1 MESFKTF
8 IPTKLFFGFGEINR
22 LATEYMPGKRALIVI
37 SCGTSMKRLGYLN
50 KVETLLAKNGV
61 ETVLFDKILP
71 NPVKEHVMEGAQLC
85 REQHCDFVVGL
96 GGGSSIDSAKSI
108 AIMAVND
115 GDYWDY
121 MQGGSGG
128 KKPVTKA
135 LPIIAI
141 PTTAGTGTEVDL
153 WTVITN
159 GEEKLGFGCDF
170 TYPKMAVVDPDFMM
184 SVPAHL
190 TAYQGFDA
198 FFHSSEGY
206 IANISTPIS
215 RIYSLKSIGLLYK
228 YLPRAVENG
237 NDREARYYV
246 ALASTLAGMVE
257 STSSCISEHALE
269 HAISGLFP
277 RVTHG
282 AGLIAI
288 SLAYFKMFEKDVPE
302 LYAEMA
308 NVMLERNDCDSEDF
322 IKALARMQQYCKV
335 DDLKMSEWGV
345 QESDFSRF
353 LENARTN
360 SRRSFTLDPHP
371 LTDAEILTIYKD
383 SYK

>member
-22 LATEYMPGKRALIVI
+22 LATESMPGKRALIVI

-115 GDYWDY
+115 GDYWNY

-345 QESDFSRF
+345 QESDLPRF

>member
-8 IPTKLFFGFGEINR
+8 IPTKLFFGFGEIRR
-22 LATEYMPGKRALIVI
+22 LATEPIPGKKALIVI
-37 SCGTSMKRLGYLN
+37 SCGTSMKRLGYL
-50 KVETLLAKNGV
+50 KQVETFLGENGV
-61 ETVLFDKILP
+61 ETVVFDKILP
-71 NPVKEHVMEGAQLC
+71 NPIKEHVMEGARIC
-85 REQHCDFVVGL
+85 REQGCDFVIGL

-108 AIMAVND
+108 AIMAVNE

-170 TYPKMAVVDPDFMM
+170 TYPKMAIVDPDFMM
-184 SVPAHL
+184 SVPSHL

-206 IANISTPIS
+206 IANISTPVS
-215 RIYSLKSIGLLYK
+215 RLYSLKSISLLYK

-237 NDREARYYV
+237 HDKEARYYV

-257 STSSCISEHALE
+257 STSGCISEHALE

-277 RVTHG
+277 KVTHG

-288 SLAYFKMFEKDVPE
+288 SLAYFKTFEKDVPE

-308 NVMLERNDCDSEDF
+308 NVMLERNDCDSGDF

-335 DDLKMSEWGV
+335 DDLKMSVWGIH
-345 QESDFSRF
+345 ESDLPRF
-353 LENARTN
+353 LDNARTN
-360 SRRSFTLDPHP
+360 SKRSFTLDPRP
-371 LTDAEILTIYKD
+371 LTDEDILNIYKE

>member
-8 IPTKLFFGFGEINR
+8 IPTKLFFGFGEIQR
-22 LATEYMPGKRALIVI
+22 LASEAMPGKKALIVI
-37 SCGTSMKRLGYLN
+37 SCGTSMKRLGYLD
-50 KVETLLAKNGV
+50 KVRTLLEQNGV
-61 ETVLFDKILP
+61 NTIVFDKILP
-71 NPVKEHVMEGAQLC
+71 NPVKEHVMEGARIC
-85 REQHCDFVVGL
+85 REEQCDFVVGL

-108 AIMAVND
+108 AVMAVND

-135 LPIIAI
+135 LPIIAV

-159 GEEKLGFGCDF
+159 GEEKLGFGCDY
-170 TYPKMAVVDPDFMM
+170 TYPKIAVVDPDFMM
-184 SVPAHL
+184 SVPSHL

-198 FFHSSEGY
+198 FFHASEGY
-206 IANISTPIS
+206 LANISTPVS
-215 RIYSLKSIGLLYK
+215 RLYSLKSIALLYK

-237 NDREARYYV
+237 NDREARYHV
-246 ALASTLAGMVE
+246 ALASTISGMVE
-257 STSSCISEHALE
+257 STSGCISEHALE

-277 RVTHG
+277 KVTHG

-288 SLAYFKMFEKDVPE
+288 SLAYFRMFEKDVPE

-308 NVMLERNDCDSEDF
+308 NVMLERSDCDSGDF

-335 DDLKMSEWGV
+335 DDLKMSDWGIK
-345 QESDFSRF
+345 ETDIPRF

-360 SRRSFTLDPHP
+360 SKRSFTLDPRP
-371 LTDAEILTIYKD
+371 LTDEDILTIYKE

>member
-8 IPTKLFFGFGEINR
+8 TPTKLFFGYGEINR
-22 LATEYMPGKRALIVI
+22 LATEPMPGKKALVVI
-37 SCGTSMKRLGYLN
+37 SSGTSMRRFGYLD
-50 KVETLLAKNGV
+50 KVREKLAAQHI
-61 ETVLFDKILP
+61 ETVVFDKILA
-71 NPVKEHVMEGAQLC
+71 NPIKEHVMEGAQIC
-85 REQHCDFVVGL
+85 REAQCDFVVGL

-108 AIMAVND
+108 AIMAVNE

-121 MQGGSGG
+121 MTGGSGG

-135 LPIIAI
+135 LPIVAI

-159 GEEKLGFGCDF
+159 KEEKLGFGCDYTF
-170 TYPKMAVVDPDFMM
+170 PKIAIVDPDFML
-184 SVPAHL
+184 SVPAKF

-198 FFHSSEGY
+198 FFHAAEGY
-206 IANISTPIS
+206 IANIATPMS
-215 RIYSLKSIGLLYK
+215 RMYSLKSIALLYK

-237 NDREARYYV
+237 DDREARYYV
-246 ALASTLAGMVE
+246 AMASTLAGLVE

-277 RVTHG
+277 KVTHG

-288 SLAYFKMFEKDVPE
+288 SLAYFQTFLKDASE
-302 LYAEMA
+302 RYSEMA
-308 NVMLERNDCDSEDF
+308 NAMLERTDSTPEEF
-322 IKALARMQQYCKV
+322 IRALARMQQYCHV
-335 DDLKMSEWGV
+335 DDLKMSEWGIT
-345 QESDFSRF
+345 EADLPRF

-360 SRRSFTLDPHP
+360 SKRSFGLDPRP
-371 LTDAEILTIYKD
+371 LTDEEILSIYSE
-383 SYK
+383 SYR

>member
-8 IPTKLFFGFGEINR
+8 IPTKLFFGFGEIRR
-22 LATEYMPGKRALIVI
+22 LATEPMPGKKALIVI
-37 SCGTSMKRLGYLN
+37 SCGTSMKRLGYLK
-50 KVETLLAKNGV
+50 KVETFLGENGV
-61 ETVLFDKILP
+61 ETVVFDQILP
-71 NPVKEHVMEGAQLC
+71 NPIKEHVMEGARIC
-85 REQHCDFVVGL
+85 REEGCDFVVGL

-108 AIMAVND
+108 AIMAVNE

-128 KKPVTKA
+128 KKLVTKA

-170 TYPKMAVVDPDFMM
+170 TYPKMAIVDPDFMM
-184 SVPAHL
+184 SVPSHL

-206 IANISTPIS
+206 IANISTPVS
-215 RIYSLKSIGLLYK
+215 RLYSLKSISLLYK

-237 NDREARYYV
+237 HDKEARYYV
-246 ALASTLAGMVE
+246 ALASTLAGIVE
-257 STSSCISEHALE
+257 STSGCISEHALE

-277 RVTHG
+277 KVTHG

-288 SLAYFKMFEKDVPE
+288 SLAYFKTFEKDVPE

-308 NVMLERNDCDSEDF
+308 NVMLERNDCDSGDF

-335 DDLKMSEWGV
+335 DDLKMSVWGIH
-345 QESDFSRF
+345 ESDLPRF
-353 LENARTN
+353 LDNARTN
-360 SRRSFTLDPHP
+360 SKRSFTLDPRP
-371 LTDAEILTIYKD
+371 LTDEDILNIYKE

>member
-8 IPTKLFFGFGEINR
+8 IPTKLFFGFGEIQR
-22 LATEYMPGKRALIVI
+22 LSTESMPGKKALIVI
-37 SCGTSMKRLGYLN
+37 SCGTSMKRFGYLE
-50 KVETLLAKNGV
+50 KVETLLAQNGIK
-61 ETVLFDKILP
+61 TVVFDKILP
-71 NPVKEHVMEGAQLC
+71 NPIKEHVMEGAHIC
-85 REQHCDFVVGL
+85 REQKCDFVVGL

-170 TYPKMAVVDPDFMM
+170 TYPKIAVVDPDFMM
-184 SVPAHL
+184 SVPSHL

-206 IANISTPIS
+206 LANISTPIS
-215 RIYSLKSIGLLYK
+215 RIYSLKSIKLLYK

-257 STSSCISEHALE
+257 STSGCISEHALE

-277 RVTHG
+277 KVTHG

-288 SLAYFKMFEKDVPE
+288 SLAYFKTFEKDVPD
-302 LYAEMA
+302 LYADMA
-308 NVMLERNDCDSEDF
+308 NVMLERNDCDSGDF

-335 DDLKMSEWGV
+335 DDLKMSSWGI
-345 QESDFSRF
+345 QESDIPRF
-353 LENARTN
+353 LNNARTN
-360 SRRSFTLDPHP
+360 SKRSFTLDPRP
-371 LTDAEILTIYKD
+371 LTDDDILNIYKE

>member
-8 IPTKLFFGFGEINR
+8 TPTKLFFGFGEIQR
-22 LATEYMPGKRALIVI
+22 LATEQMPGKKALVVI
-37 SCGTSMKRLGYLN
+37 SSGTSMRRYGYLE
-50 KVETLLAKNGV
+50 KVTGLLAENHV
-61 ETVLFDKILP
+61 DTVVYDKILP
-71 NPVKEHVMEGAQLC
+71 NPVKEHVMEGAQIC
-85 REQHCDFVVGL
+85 RNEHCDFVVGL

-108 AIMAVND
+108 AVMAVND

-128 KKPVTKA
+128 KKTVAKA
-135 LPIIAI
+135 LPIVAI

-159 GEEKLGFGCDF
+159 GEEKLGFGCDH
-170 TYPKMAVVDPDFMM
+170 TYPRLAFVDPDFMM

-206 IANISTPIS
+206 LANIATPIS
-215 RIYSLKSIGLLYK
+215 RIYSLKSIALLYK
-228 YLPRAVENG
+228 YLPRAVEDG
-237 NDREARYYV
+237 NDKEARYHV
-246 ALASTLAGMVE
+246 ALASTIAGLVE
-257 STSSCISEHALE
+257 STSGCISEHALE

-277 RVTHG
+277 KVPHG

-288 SLAYFKMFEKDVPE
+288 SLAYFRTFEKDVPE

-308 NVMLERNDCDSEDF
+308 NAMLERTDCTSGDF
-322 IKALARMQQYCKV
+322 IKALARTQQYCKV
-335 DDLKMSEWGV
+335 DDLKMSGWGIK
-345 QESDFSRF
+345 EDDIPRF

-360 SRRSFTLDPHP
+360 SKRSFTLDPRP
-371 LTDAEILTIYKD
+371 LTDNDILNIYRE

>member
-22 LATEYMPGKRALIVI
+22 LATESMPGKRALIVI

-371 LTDAEILTIYKD
+371 LTDAEILAIYKD

>member
-8 IPTKLFFGFGEINR
+8 IPTKLFFGFGEIRR
-22 LATEYMPGKRALIVI
+22 LATEPMPGKKALIVI
-37 SCGTSMKRLGYLN
+37 SCGTSMKRLGYL
-50 KVETLLAKNGV
+50 KQVETFLGENGV
-61 ETVLFDKILP
+61 ATVVFDKILP
-71 NPVKEHVMEGAQLC
+71 NPIKEHVMEGARICL
-85 REQHCDFVVGL
+85 EEGCDFVVGL

-108 AIMAVND
+108 AIMAVNE

-170 TYPKMAVVDPDFMM
+170 TYPKMAIVDPDFMM
-184 SVPAHL
+184 SVPSHL

-206 IANISTPIS
+206 IANISTPVS
-215 RIYSLKSIGLLYK
+215 RLYSLKSISLLYK

-237 NDREARYYV
+237 HDKEARYYV
-246 ALASTLAGMVE
+246 ALASTLAGIVE
-257 STSSCISEHALE
+257 STSGCISEHALE

-277 RVTHG
+277 KVTHG

-288 SLAYFKMFEKDVPE
+288 SLAYFKTFEKDVPE

-308 NVMLERNDCDSEDF
+308 NVMLERNDCDSGDF

-335 DDLKMSEWGV
+335 DDLKMSVWGIH
-345 QESDFSRF
+345 ESDLPRF
-353 LENARTN
+353 LDNARTN
-360 SRRSFTLDPHP
+360 SKRSFTLDPRP
-371 LTDAEILTIYKD
+371 LMDEDILNIYKE